1 MYTLNVENPDNLFFS
16 SDLHFGH
23 FNICK
28 YCHRPFGSR
37 SEMDDTLVTNWNDI
51 VPPDGIVVCCGDFM
65 LPHRSGLKEY
75 ERYVRKLNGTIYLTT
90 GNHDRIDAGEYDVDG
105 VIRLVVREKMM
116 VVVDGVKI
124 YAEHYP
130 CLACNGDYQV
140 FGHIHTLS
148 DGTCYGIED
157 LDSRLGRNQY
167 DVGVDQNN
175 YRPISYWE
183 LCDIFRKKACGKPI
197 R

>member
-1 MYTLNVENPDNLFFS
+1 
-16 SDLHFGH
+16 
-23 FNICK
+23 
-28 YCHRPFGSR
+28 
-37 SEMDDTLVTNWNDI
+37 
-51 VPPDGIVVCCGDFM
+51 M
-65 LPHRSGLKEY
+65 LPHRSGPKEY

-116 VVVDGVKI
+116 VVVDAVKI

-130 CLACNGDYQV
+130 CLAFNGDYQV

-167 DVGVDQNN
+167 DVGVDQND